1 MKAFRHWTTET
12 YGLLQKKDGT
22 IKNHS
27 TVQKK
32 HIKCGL
38 QFPLHQLVIILQRGL
53 DDILRHLGIIEADE
67 IHSLLNPNIFTL
79 NNQVRDLM
87 EEIADLQNH
96 CPHNFIDGYC
106 EFCNCRETEN
116 K

>member
-1 MKAFRHWTTET
+1 MNYKGEEI
-12 YGLLQKKDGT
+12 KKL
-22 IKNHS
+22 IQEKN
-27 TVQKK
+27 
-32 HIKCGL
+32 
-38 QFPLHQLVIILQRGL
+38 
-53 DDILRHLGIIEADE
+53 DE

-87 EEIADLQNH
+87 EEIADLQNN

-106 EFCNCRETEN
+106 EFCNCRETES

>member
-1 MKAFRHWTTET
+1 MNYKGEEI
-12 YGLLQKKDGT
+12 KKL
-22 IKNHS
+22 IQEKN
-27 TVQKK
+27 
-32 HIKCGL
+32 
-38 QFPLHQLVIILQRGL
+38 
-53 DDILRHLGIIEADE
+53 DE

-106 EFCNCRETEN
+106 DCFFWNLSWSDCNPNEEN
-116 K
+116 RKNQQCGCGRR